1 MPHDDLEHIPSIVP
15 TRDGMPERGDARPR
29 TTNRNEGNRQPNS
42 QKHAV
47 KERGTGVLTR
57 LFVFVSLIVAV
68 AACAWAWRLQAQLMQ
83 ADERI
88 ADYATRIGDL
98 EARLSD
104 TDEGMSQN
112 AEVQAAKLSE
122 LDKEV
127 RKLWDNVWKETKDR
141 LSKLEAGNASQDKNI
156 GAVQGSVSTTQSQAK
171 ATSAEVAGLKTEVA
185 ALKGEIAGLKS
196 VAGDMARLMNSA
208 KANQTEVER
217 VADTLNQI
225 NLSLAKLDKRV
236 ASNEE
241 WVASINTFRKQ
252 INTSV
257 SELQAA
263 VRAQSAAN

>member
-15 TRDGMPERGDARPR
+15 TRDGMPERGNARPKAN
-29 TTNRNEGNRQPNS
+29 NRNEGSRQPS
-42 QKHAV
+42 PQKPAAT
-47 KERGTGVLTR
+47 ERGTGLLAR
-57 LFVFVSLIVAV
+57 LFIFVSLIVAV
-68 AACAWAWRLQAQLMQ
+68 ASCAWAWRLQTQLLQ

-104 TDEGMSQN
+104 TDEGMNQN
-112 AEVQAAKLSE
+112 AEVQAAKLTE

-141 LSKLEAGNASQDKNI
+141 LSKLEAGNVSQDKNI
-156 GAVQGSVSTTQSQAK
+156 SAVQGSVATTQSQIK
-171 ATSAEVAGLKTEVA
+171 ATSGELAGLK
-185 ALKGEIAGLKS
+185 GDIAELKS
-196 VAGDMARLMNSA
+196 IAGDMARLMTSA
-208 KANQTEVER
+208 KANQAEVER

-236 ASNEE
+236 TSNEE

-252 INTSV
+252 INTSI

-263 VRAQSAAN
+263 GRSQ

>member
-15 TRDGMPERGDARPR
+15 TRDGMPERGNTRPKAN
-29 TTNRNEGNRQPNS
+29 TRNEGGRQPS
-42 QKHAV
+42 PQKSAGT
-47 KERGTGVLTR
+47 ERGTGLLVR
-57 LFVFVSLIVAV
+57 FFVFISLIVAV
-68 AACAWAWRLQAQLMQ
+68 AACAWAWRLQAQLLQ

-104 TDEGMSQN
+104 TDEGMNQN
-112 AEVQAAKLSE
+112 AEVQAAKLTE

-156 GAVQGSVSTTQSQAK
+156 SAVQGSVSTAQSQAK
-171 ATSAEVAGLKTEVA
+171 TTSAEVTGLKTEVA

-196 VAGDMARLMNSA
+196 VAGDMARLMSSA
-208 KANQTEVER
+208 KTNQAEVER

-236 ASNEE
+236 TSNEE

-263 VRAQSAAN
+263 VRSK

>member
-15 TRDGMPERGDARPR
+15 TRDGMPEHGNARTR
-29 TTNRNEGNRQPNS
+29 ANNRSEGSRQPSS
-42 QKHAV
+42 QKSVV
-47 KERGTGVLTR
+47 KERGTGLLAR
-57 LFVFVSLIVAV
+57 LFIFVALVVAV
-68 AACAWAWRLQAQLMQ
+68 AACAWAWRLQTQLVQ

-112 AEVQAAKLSE
+112 AEVQAAKLTE

-127 RKLWDNVWKETKDR
+127 RKLWDNVWKEAKDR
-141 LSKLEAGNASQDKNI
+141 LSKLEAGSASQDKSI
-156 GAVQGSVSTTQSQAK
+156 SAVQGSVSTTQSQIK
-171 ATSAEVAGLKTEVA
+171 ATSGELVGLKDD
-185 ALKGEIAGLKS
+185 IAELKS
-196 VAGDMARLMNSA
+196 IAGDMARLISSA
-208 KANQTEVER
+208 KANQAEVER

-252 INTSV
+252 INTSI

-263 VRAQSAAN
+263 ARSQSASN

>member
-15 TRDGMPERGDARPR
+15 TRDGMPERGTARPKSNNR
-29 TTNRNEGNRQPNS
+29 TEGGRQSGP
-42 QKHAV
+42 QKSAGT
-47 KERGTGVLTR
+47 ERGTGLLAR
-57 LFVFVSLIVAV
+57 LFIFVSLIVAV
-68 AACAWAWRLQAQLMQ
+68 AACAWAWRLQTQLLQ

-112 AEVQAAKLSE
+112 AQAQAAKLTE

-127 RKLWDNVWKETKDR
+127 RKLWDNVWKEASDR

-156 GAVQGSVSTTQSQAK
+156 SALQGSVSTAQSQAK
-171 ATSAEVAGLKTEVA
+171 TTSAEVAGLKTEVA

-208 KANQTEVER
+208 KANQAEVER

-236 ASNEE
+236 TSNEE

-257 SELQAA
+257 TELQAA
-263 VRAQSAAN
+263 VRSK

>member
-1 MPHDDLEHIPSIVP
+1 MPHDDLDHIPSIVP
-15 TRDGMPERGDARPR
+15 TRDGMPERGDARAR
-29 TTNRNEGNRQPNS
+29 ANSRNEGSRQPNS
-42 QKHAV
+42 QKPAV
-47 KERGTGVLTR
+47 KERGTGVLPR
-57 LFVFVSLIVAV
+57 LFIFVSLIVAV
-68 AACAWAWRLQAQLMQ
+68 AACAWAWRLQTQLLQ
-83 ADERI
+83 ADEHI

-104 TDEGMSQN
+104 TDEGMNQN
-112 AEVQAAKLSE
+112 AEVQAAKLTE

-141 LSKLEAGNASQDKNI
+141 LSKLESGNASQDKNI
-156 GAVQGSVSTTQSQAK
+156 SAVQGSVSTTQSQAK
-171 ATSAEVAGLKTEVA
+171 ATSAEVA
-185 ALKGEIAGLKS
+185 ALKAEIAGLKGDNAELKS
-196 VAGDMARLMNSA
+196 IAGDMARLISSA
-208 KANQTEVER
+208 KANQAEVER

-252 INTSV
+252 INTSI

-263 VRAQSAAN
+263 GRSQ

>member
-15 TRDGMPERGDARPR
+15 TRDSMPERGNAKPR
-29 TTNRNEGNRQPNS
+29 ANRNEGSRQSSP
-42 QKHAV
+42 QKPAV
-47 KERGTGVLTR
+47 TERGTGLLPR
-57 LFVFVSLIVAV
+57 LFIFVSLIVAI
-68 AACAWAWRLQAQLMQ
+68 AACAWAWRLQTQLLQ

-104 TDEGMSQN
+104 TDEGMNQN
-112 AEVQAAKLSE
+112 AEVQAAKLTE

-141 LSKLEAGNASQDKNI
+141 LSKLEAGNAGQDKSI
-156 GAVQGSVSTTQSQAK
+156 SAVQGSVSTAQSQVK
-171 ATSAEVAGLKTEVA
+171 ATSAEVAGLKTEVT
-185 ALKGEIAGLKS
+185 ALKSEIAGLKS
-196 VAGDMARLMNSA
+196 VAGDMARLMTSA
-208 KANQTEVER
+208 KTNQAEVER
-217 VADTLNQI
+217 VADALNQI

-236 ASNEE
+236 TGNEE

-263 VRAQSAAN
+263 VRGK

>member
-1 MPHDDLEHIPSIVP
+1 MPHDDLDHIPSIVP
-15 TRDGMPERGDARPR
+15 TRDGIPGRGSARSKAS
-29 TTNRNEGNRQPNS
+29 NRNEGSRQPS
-42 QKHAV
+42 PQKPV
-47 KERGTGVLTR
+47 VTERGTGLLPR
-57 LFVFVSLIVAV
+57 LFIFVSLVVAV
-68 AACAWAWRLQAQLMQ
+68 AACAWAWRLQMQLLQ

-104 TDEGMSQN
+104 TDEGMNQN
-112 AEVQAAKLSE
+112 AEAQAAKLTE

-127 RKLWDNVWKETKDR
+127 RKLWDNVWKEAKDR
-141 LSKLEAGNASQDKNI
+141 LGKLEAGNASQDKNI
-156 GAVQGSVSTTQSQAK
+156 SAVQGSVSAAQSQAK
-171 ATSAEVAGLKTEVA
+171 STSAEVAGLKTEVA

-196 VAGDMARLMNSA
+196 VAGDMARLMSSA
-208 KANQTEVER
+208 KANQAEVER

-236 ASNEE
+236 TSNEE

-263 VRAQSAAN
+263 VRNQ